1 VPELPEVE
9 VTRRRIAPLVL
20 GRTIVRVDAT
30 GARPVFLT
38 RPARLRAKLLGR
50 RIDAVERLGKYLLLR
65 LDDGGVFCVHLGM
78 TGQLVTAE
86 AFAGSRAA
94 ADRHV
99 HLTVGFAGGGPVLFL
114 RDPRQF
120 GRVFGLGQAE
130 TSPRLERL
138 GPDALSIGEAD
149 FSARV
154 RARRAAIKAVL
165 LDQKLLA
172 GVGNIY
178 ADEALF
184 AASLRPTRR
193 ANRLSRGDCHRL
205 YQALQSLLRRAI
217 AAGGTTVSDF
227 IHPDGSE
234 GAFGSQCRVYGREG
248 QPCCRCGTPIRRQLV
263 AQRSAHSCPR
273 CQR

>member
-1 VPELPEVE
+1 MPELPEVE

-20 GRTIVRVDAT
+20 GRTIVGVDAS
-30 GARPVFLT
+30 GVRPVFLT
-38 RPARLRAKLLGR
+38 RPERLRPKLLGH

-65 LDDGGVFCVHLGM
+65 LDDGGVLCVHLGM

-99 HLTVGFAGGGPVLFL
+99 HLALRFAGGGPALFL

-120 GRVFGLGQAE
+120 GRVFALRKGE

-138 GPDALSIGEAD
+138 GPDALRIGEAE
-149 FSARV
+149 FFAGLRT
-154 RARRAAIKAVL
+154 RRAAIKAVL
-165 LDQKLLA
+165 LDQKLMA

-193 ANRLSRGDCHRL
+193 ACRLSQEESDRL
-205 YQALQSLLRRAI
+205 LGALKSLLRRAI

-227 IHPDGSE
+227 VHPDGSE
-234 GAFGSQCRVYGREG
+234 GMFGPRCRVYGREG
-248 QPCCRCGTPIRRQLV
+248 RPCCRCGAPIRRQLV
-263 AQRSAHSCPR
+263 GQRSAHFCPH
-273 CQR
+273 CQH